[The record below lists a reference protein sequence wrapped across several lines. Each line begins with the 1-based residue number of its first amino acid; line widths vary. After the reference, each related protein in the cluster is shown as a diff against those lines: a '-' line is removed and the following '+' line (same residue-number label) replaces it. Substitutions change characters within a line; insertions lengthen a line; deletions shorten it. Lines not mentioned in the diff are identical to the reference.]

1 MEVIGLKLGQ
11 ENGGN
16 QAKKRDREMEVI
28 RPKIGIGK
36 NHNGMKKCDF
46 WMTEK
51 FKYEANPVQ

>member
-1 MEVIGLKLGQ
+1 
-11 ENGGN
+11 
-16 QAKKRDREMEVI
+16 MEVI